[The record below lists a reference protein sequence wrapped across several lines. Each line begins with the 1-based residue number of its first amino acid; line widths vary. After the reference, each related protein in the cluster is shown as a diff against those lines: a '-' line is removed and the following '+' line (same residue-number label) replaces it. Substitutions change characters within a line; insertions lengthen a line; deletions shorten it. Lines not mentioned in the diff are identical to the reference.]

1 MSKRLHESVSPSEL
15 RALRRFV
22 AEAERA
28 YRRYLEGDIQG
39 WDAVVVTVA
48 SERQAEICKAELE
61 ERFRSGV
68 LPRRTAAFA
77 SADPDGVRIGSG
89 TATVRALRLV
99 EQKVGFA
106 GRKVLIIHSGGDSRR
121 IPFHSQIGKVF
132 ARLPRLRDDGRPA
145 CVFDLIMQSLIGLS
159 ERFSEGVVVAS
170 GDVLLAFNPDDVHLL
185 EPGVTGV
192 AVPVPWRQ
200 GCNHGVYIA
209 GGSGGPV
216 VQFLQKPD
224 RGKLTDAGGIDRR
237 GRVLVD
243 TGLLYFDTASAEA
256 LLSLPLSKAG
266 YMDLYEDV
274 LCSLPLH
281 FSPDGFNDVADENRR
296 RVRELIWKQLRGIRF
311 QVRVPRPAYFVHL
324 GTAAQFREA
333 VTSDPVVPLLFGFS
347 RRVCSYLAGEACAG
361 GATVVGSVL
370 EGAVEV
376 GEGALVDGC
385 ALAGCIKVGANSVL
399 AGVDLEGGDFE
410 IPPGVVMH
418 RVLVCRGDASEFAY
432 LVYGVNDD
440 PKLTIEAGASLFGE
454 AITDRLRRFGVAED
468 EVWPHVPD
476 GFRSLW
482 NARLYPVLREDCGP
496 EEILWMAGQHPPSKS
511 ELSRWRTAERI
522 SMEDSVRLVD
532 WEAERI
538 RSESLLRRADEVRV
552 LSWLRGETSTFLAFS
567 ALCSETEARTAANA
581 AERLALD
588 SEQKQEGPEGCIRR
602 ARLWKMKADFVKLL
616 GSGKPSAEAS
626 AYEEKAFAEVK
637 NSIISATPVDFPLRL
652 RMLSPGSCAV
662 VEAPARVDFGGGWS
676 DTPPHCL
683 ERGGVVLNAA
693 VLLGGNKP
701 VRATALLIDEP
712 VVRLRSV
719 DQHVGVEYRFA
730 EDVISSIV
738 PSDPFGL
745 HK

>member
-1 MSKRLHESVSPSEL
+1 M
-15 RALRRFV
+15 
-22 AEAERA
+22 
-28 YRRYLEGDIQG
+28 
-39 WDAVVVTVA
+39 
-48 SERQAEICKAELE
+48 
-61 ERFRSGV
+61 
-68 LPRRTAAFA
+68 
-77 SADPDGVRIGSG
+77 
-89 TATVRALRLV
+89 
-99 EQKVGFA
+99 
-106 GRKVLIIHSGGDSRR
+106 
-121 IPFHSQIGKVF
+121 
-132 ARLPRLRDDGRPA
+132 
-145 CVFDLIMQSLIGLS
+145 
-159 ERFSEGVVVAS
+159 
-170 GDVLLAFNPDDVHLL
+170 
-185 EPGVTGV
+185 
-192 AVPVPWRQ
+192 
-200 GCNHGVYIA
+200 
-209 GGSGGPV
+209 
-216 VQFLQKPD
+216 
-224 RGKLTDAGGIDRR
+224 
-237 GRVLVD
+237 
-243 TGLLYFDTASAEA
+243 
-256 LLSLPLSKAG
+256 
-266 YMDLYEDV
+266 
-274 LCSLPLH
+274 
-281 FSPDGFNDVADENRR
+281 
-296 RVRELIWKQLRGIRF
+296 IWKQLRGIRF

-418 RVLVCRGDASEFAY
+418 RVLVCRGDAREFAY

-693 VLLGGNKP
+693 VLLGG
-701 VRATALLIDEP
+701 
-712 VVRLRSV
+712 
-719 DQHVGVEYRFA
+719 
-730 EDVISSIV
+730 
-738 PSDPFGL
+738 
-745 HK
+745 